1 MTSCWHFTMINAYA
15 EIYEL
20 GLISAEDFAELVLGV
35 L

>member
-1 MTSCWHFTMINAYA
+1 MKSCWHFTMINAYA

-20 GLISAEDFAELVLGV
+20 GMITAEEFAELVLRV